1 MIRFITLFSGSSGNS
16 TLISGRETNILIDAG
31 VSCAKICA
39 SLSEL
44 GISPNELDAVLITHE
59 HSDHVNGVRVL
70 SKKFNIPVYATEKT
84 LGAMNLYDVYAHN
97 QRAVKSGE
105 RFEIREFEIFPFSIP
120 HDAADPVGYSV
131 LAENKR
137 YTVATD
143 LGHIN
148 ERLLKCLCKSE
159 VVLLESNHDVEM
171 LKNGRYSYPLKKR
184 ILSDSGHLSNENA
197 AWTATQLAMWGT
209 GKIILGHLSNEN
221 NTPSLAYEASHSMLC
236 KNGAQIGGDVILKV
250 APRSGILEI

>member
-1 MIRFITLFSGSSGNS
+1 MIRFITLFSGSSGNA

-84 LGAMNLYDVYAHN
+84 LDAMNLYDVYAHN

-131 LAENKR
+131 LAENEE
-137 YTVATD
+137 
-143 LGHIN
+143 I
-148 ERLLKCLCKSE
+148 KS
-159 VVLLESNHDVEM
+159 LLESGMVIAYAGYTENIDGRECYVFVLGTDHEDHIVNEYFYGVCDNLIYVYDV
-171 LKNGRYSYPLKKR
+171 LD
-184 ILSDSGHLSNENA
+184 DSWNA
-197 AWTATQLAMWGT
+197 
-209 GKIILGHLSNEN
+209 
-221 NTPSLAYEASHSMLC
+221 
-236 KNGAQIGGDVILKV
+236 V
-250 APRSGILEI
+250 